1 MSGTTVNGSDAR
13 DPNGPAGATAGDTF
27 GQAMERLEA
36 IVTSLEGDEAL
47 GLEEALALYE
57 RGVALAGECRR
68 RLGAAQLKLTEIPV
82 APLEVEEPAPG
93 PSLGGRGAPSDPAA
107 DTP

>member
-47 GLEEALALYE
+47 G
-57 RGVALAGECRR
+57 
-68 RLGAAQLKLTEIPV
+68 
-82 APLEVEEPAPG
+82 
-93 PSLGGRGAPSDPAA
+93 
-107 DTP
+107 